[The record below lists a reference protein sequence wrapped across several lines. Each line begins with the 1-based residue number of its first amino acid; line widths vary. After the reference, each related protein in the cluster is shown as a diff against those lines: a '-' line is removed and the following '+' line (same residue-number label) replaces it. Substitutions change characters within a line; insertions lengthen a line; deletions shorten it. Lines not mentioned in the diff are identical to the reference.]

1 MEPVYDCK
9 SGEYNRQLPPFQKY
23 KLISFN
29 VPGATGFYID
39 IENIISI
46 KYKKVFKI
54 DINQAWF
61 KTKKISIFALGV

>member
-1 MEPVYDCK
+1 MEPVYDCE

-29 VPGATGFYID
+29 VPGAIWFLYRD

-54 DINQAWF
+54 DINQAWLQ
-61 KTKKISIFALGV
+61 KKRYQSPL

>member
-29 VPGATGFYID
+29 VPGAIWFLYRD

-54 DINQAWF
+54 DINQAWLQ
-61 KTKKISIFALGV
+61 KKRYQSPL